1 MKTYNATEFALPKVV
16 GLAVHNSVRRTE
28 ARVADLDKRDVYP
41 TPPEVRS
48 YCLFGVNPDCSVVPL
63 ASGDTASDMKTIVT
77 KPNLALLGKK
87 YGLIG
92 FVYAKTPRSVKE
104 YDTLSLPVVKGGSK

>member
-1 MKTYNATEFALPKVV
+1 MKTYTPTEFALPKVV

-28 ARVADLDKRDVYP
+28 ARVADLDKREVYP

-92 FVYAKTPRSVKE
+92 FVYAKTPRGIKE
-104 YDTLSLPVVKGGSK
+104 YDTLSLPVVKGGLK

>member
-1 MKTYNATEFALPKVV
+1 MKTYTPTEFAMPRVV
-16 GLAVHNSVRRTE
+16 GLAVHNTVRRTE
-28 ARVADLDKRDVYP
+28 ARVADLDKRSVYP

-63 ASGDTASDMKTIVT
+63 ASGDTASDMKTIIT

-92 FVYAKTPRSVKE
+92 FVYAKTPRANKE
-104 YDTLSLPVVKGGSK
+104 YDTLSLPAVKGGLK